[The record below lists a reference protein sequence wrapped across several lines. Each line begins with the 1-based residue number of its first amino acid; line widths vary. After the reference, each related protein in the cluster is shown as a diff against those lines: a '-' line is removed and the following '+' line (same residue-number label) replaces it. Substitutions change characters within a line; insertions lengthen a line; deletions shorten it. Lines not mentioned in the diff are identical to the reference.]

1 MHACDLGC
9 FFKRVYFIKI
19 DYIIE
24 SAPYGFLFTSRKNLE
39 AHSFVSKVV
48 QRVNKIRK
56 KHFLWCN
63 LFVINIRPI
72 SCNKPS
78 K

>member
-39 AHSFVSKVV
+39 THSFATLTRS
-48 QRVNKIRK
+48 
-56 KHFLWCN
+56 FLKLCN
-63 LFVINIRPI
+63 E
-72 SCNKPS
+72 
-78 K
+78 